1 MVKLYVEG
9 GGDTAALHNECR
21 KGFRVFLENAGIK
34 GNLPRIVACGS
45 RADAYDSFCT
55 ALKNGDHAVLLVD
68 SETPVSKQH
77 QAGKP
82 ETWQPWEHLKQRDQW
97 EKPFGAS
104 DDDCHLMVQCME
116 SWFLAD
122 RAALEEFFG
131 QGFKPSALPAESNS
145 PESTDKVTV
154 YAALKNATRAC
165 KTKKAYDKGTHS
177 FKLLERLDP
186 DNVTRTAPWAKR
198 FVSHLTN
205 TKGTHS

>member
-34 GNLPRIVACGS
+34 GNQPRIVACGS
-45 RADAYDSFCT
+45 RTDAYDSFCT
-55 ALKNGDHAVLLVD
+55 ALKNGDQAVLLVD
-68 SETPVSKQH
+68 SEAPVSKKH

-97 EKPFGAS
+97 EKPAGAS
-104 DDDCHLMVQCME
+104 DESCHLMVQVME

-122 RAALEEFFG
+122 RATLEAFFG
-131 QGFKPSALPAESNS
+131 QGFKDNALPSETSPIEGIDKES
-145 PESTDKVTV
+145 V
-154 YAALKNATRAC
+154 YAALKKATHAC
-165 KTKKAYDKGTHS
+165 KTKKAYNKGTHS

-186 DNVTRTAPWAKR
+186 DKVIKASPWTKR

-205 TKGTHS
+205 AKG